1 MTWST
6 NLLALPT
13 LVRVSDVRFDC
24 WFVAADKFILV
35 LTGVVVQLLKL
46 VATANRWLESLQEV
60 PRPRELVQVFG
71 GEISCWPDPVT
82 CEQRRGPI
90 QIDTKLAL
98 GQVRIELS
106 TLSDL
111 AGWFSC
117 VCAQR
122 SHIEQLYGKIFP
134 LARTGLQPQQQI
146 VQCFGL
152 MSTNG
157 WTFSVK
163 MVILDNFLVKFD
175 I

>member
-46 VATANRWLESLQEV
+46 VATANRWLESLLQEV
-60 PRPRELVQVFG
+60 PQPRELVQVFG

-111 AGWFSC
+111 AGWFAC
-117 VCAQR
+117 VCVCVRRAAILNSFMGKFSRWHEPACSR
-122 SHIEQLYGKIFP
+122 SGRLCNVLG
-134 LARTGLQPQQQI
+134 
-146 VQCFGL
+146 
-152 MSTNG
+152 
-157 WTFSVK
+157 
-163 MVILDNFLVKFD
+163 
-175 I
+175 